1 MSTFGDFDPEDEYD
15 ASDPIPTRL
24 FVIGQI
30 IEALDRDPDAARRA
44 RRRAA
49 VVRLLAALT
58 AEVVAG
64 GDGP

>member
-1 MSTFGDFDPEDEYD
+1 MTIFGDIDPEDAYD

-30 IEALDRDPDAARRA
+30 IESLELDADRARRA
-44 RRRAA
+44 IRRAD

-58 AEVVAG
+58 AEVVA
-64 GDGP
+64 DGQ